1 MKKELYDTYVQI
13 LKDEL
18 LPAMGCTEPIAI
30 AYAGAIARETL
41 GCIPDRVEI
50 EVSRN
55 IIKNVKSVIVPHTGG
70 LRGIEA
76 AAAIGII
83 AGNAKRQLEVIS
95 SVTEQEIEETRKYLE
110 ETALHVDF
118 SKSPLIFDIGI
129 TVFHGEEQAYV
140 RIVDYHTNV
149 VTIRHNEE
157 ETALH
162 VDFSKSPLIFD
173 IGITVFHGEEQ
184 AYVRI
189 VDYHTNVVTIR
200 HNDQTILSA
209 EITGRT
215 ETSMA
220 DKSTLTIRDICEF
233 AEIVKIEDVQAV
245 LDRQIS
251 YNMAISTEGIQNSYG
266 ANIGRVLIRD
276 ICEFAEIVKIEDV
289 QAVLDRQ
296 ISYNMAISTEG
307 IQNSYGANIGRVLLH
322 TYGEDDVKI
331 RAKAMAAAGSDA
343 RMNGCELPVVINSGS
358 GNQGITVSVP
368 VITYANDVK
377 IRAKAMAAAG
387 SDARMNGCE
396 LPVVINSG
404 SGNQGITVSV
414 PVITYAKELNVS
426 EEDLYR
432 ALVVSNLSTLHIKEG
447 IGRLSAYC
455 GAVGAGCGAGAGI
468 AWLHGGRY
476 KEIAHTLV
484 NSLAILSGT
493 ICDGAK
499 ASCAAKIAAAVDAG
513 ILGYFMYKDG
523 QQFIDGDGIV
533 KKDVENTIR
542 CVGLLASEGMQETD
556 KEIVH
561 LMISKEV
568 CQ

>member
-41 GCIPDRVEI
+41 GYIPDRVEI

-76 AAAIGII
+76 AAAAGII
-83 AGNAKRQLEVIS
+83 AGDAKRQLEVIS

-110 ETALHVDF
+110 TACLHVDF

-129 TVFHGEEQAYV
+129 TVFHGE
-140 RIVDYHTNV
+140 D
-149 VTIRHNEE
+149 
-157 ETALH
+157 
-162 VDFSKSPLIFD
+162 
-173 IGITVFHGEEQ
+173 Q

-233 AEIVKIEDVQAV
+233 AEIVKIEDVQEI

-251 YNMAISTEGIQNSYG
+251 YNMAI
-266 ANIGRVLIRD
+266 A
-276 ICEFAEIVKIEDV
+276 
-289 QAVLDRQ
+289 
-296 ISYNMAISTEG
+296 TEG

-368 VITYANDVK
+368 VITYA
-377 IRAKAMAAAG
+377 R
-387 SDARMNGCE
+387 
-396 LPVVINSG
+396 
-404 SGNQGITVSV
+404 
-414 PVITYAKELNVS
+414 ELNAS

-568 CQ
+568 AK

>member
-149 VTIRHNEE
+149 VTIRHN
-157 ETALH
+157 
-162 VDFSKSPLIFD
+162 
-173 IGITVFHGEEQ
+173 
-184 AYVRI
+184 
-189 VDYHTNVVTIR
+189 
-200 HNDQTILSA
+200 DQTILSA

-266 ANIGRVLIRD
+266 ANIGRVL
-276 ICEFAEIVKIEDV
+276 
-289 QAVLDRQ
+289 
-296 ISYNMAISTEG
+296 
-307 IQNSYGANIGRVLLH
+307 LH
-322 TYGEDDVKI
+322 TYGE
-331 RAKAMAAAGSDA
+331 
-343 RMNGCELPVVINSGS
+343 
-358 GNQGITVSVP
+358 
-368 VITYANDVK
+368 NDVK

-414 PVITYAKELNVS
+414 PVVVYAKALNVS
-426 EEDLYR
+426 EEELYR

>member
-1 MKKELYDTYVQI
+1 
-13 LKDEL
+13 
-18 LPAMGCTEPIAI
+18 
-30 AYAGAIARETL
+30 
-41 GCIPDRVEI
+41 IPDRVEI

-149 VTIRHNEE
+149 VTIRHN
-157 ETALH
+157 
-162 VDFSKSPLIFD
+162 
-173 IGITVFHGEEQ
+173 
-184 AYVRI
+184 
-189 VDYHTNVVTIR
+189 
-200 HNDQTILSA
+200 DQTILSA

-233 AEIVKIEDVQAV
+233 AEIVKIKDVQEV
-245 LDRQIS
+245 LDRQVS
-251 YNMAISTEGIQNSYG
+251 YNMAI
-266 ANIGRVLIRD
+266 A
-276 ICEFAEIVKIEDV
+276 
-289 QAVLDRQ
+289 
-296 ISYNMAISTEG
+296 TEG

-322 TYGEDDVKI
+322 TYGE
-331 RAKAMAAAGSDA
+331 
-343 RMNGCELPVVINSGS
+343 
-358 GNQGITVSVP
+358 
-368 VITYANDVK
+368 NDVK

-414 PVITYAKELNVS
+414 PVVVYAKALNVS
-426 EEDLYR
+426 EEELYR

>member
-55 IIKNVKSVIVPHTGG
+55 IIKNVKSVIFPHTGG

-95 SVTEQEIEETRKYLE
+95 SVTEQEIEETRKYL
-110 ETALHVDF
+110 
-118 SKSPLIFDIGI
+118 
-129 TVFHGEEQAYV
+129 
-140 RIVDYHTNV
+140 
-149 VTIRHNEE
+149 E

-266 ANIGRVLIRD
+266 ANIGRVL
-276 ICEFAEIVKIEDV
+276 
-289 QAVLDRQ
+289 
-296 ISYNMAISTEG
+296 
-307 IQNSYGANIGRVLLH
+307 LH
-322 TYGEDDVKI
+322 TYGED
-331 RAKAMAAAGSDA
+331 
-343 RMNGCELPVVINSGS
+343 
-358 GNQGITVSVP
+358 
-368 VITYANDVK
+368 DVK

>member
-76 AAAIGII
+76 AAAAGII
-83 AGNAKRQLEVIS
+83 AGDAKRQLEVIS

-110 ETALHVDF
+110 TACLHVDF

-129 TVFHGEEQAYV
+129 TVFHGE
-140 RIVDYHTNV
+140 D
-149 VTIRHNEE
+149 
-157 ETALH
+157 
-162 VDFSKSPLIFD
+162 
-173 IGITVFHGEEQ
+173 Q

-233 AEIVKIEDVQAV
+233 AEIVKIEDVQEI

-251 YNMAISTEGIQNSYG
+251 YNMAI
-266 ANIGRVLIRD
+266 A
-276 ICEFAEIVKIEDV
+276 
-289 QAVLDRQ
+289 
-296 ISYNMAISTEG
+296 TEG

-368 VITYANDVK
+368 VITYA
-377 IRAKAMAAAG
+377 R
-387 SDARMNGCE
+387 
-396 LPVVINSG
+396 
-404 SGNQGITVSV
+404 
-414 PVITYAKELNVS
+414 ELNAS

-568 CQ
+568 YQ

>member
-95 SVTEQEIEETRKYLE
+95 SVTEQEIEESRKYLE

-149 VTIRHNEE
+149 VTIRHNE
-157 ETALH
+157 
-162 VDFSKSPLIFD
+162 
-173 IGITVFHGEEQ
+173 
-184 AYVRI
+184 
-189 VDYHTNVVTIR
+189 
-200 HNDQTILSA
+200 QTILSA

-233 AEIVKIEDVQAV
+233 AEIVKIKDVQEV
-245 LDRQIS
+245 LDRQVS
-251 YNMAISTEGIQNSYG
+251 YNMAI
-266 ANIGRVLIRD
+266 A
-276 ICEFAEIVKIEDV
+276 
-289 QAVLDRQ
+289 
-296 ISYNMAISTEG
+296 TEG

-322 TYGEDDVKI
+322 TYGE
-331 RAKAMAAAGSDA
+331 
-343 RMNGCELPVVINSGS
+343 
-358 GNQGITVSVP
+358 
-368 VITYANDVK
+368 NDVK

-414 PVITYAKELNVS
+414 PVVVYAKALNVS
-426 EEDLYR
+426 EEELYR

>member
-149 VTIRHNEE
+149 VTIRHNE
-157 ETALH
+157 
-162 VDFSKSPLIFD
+162 
-173 IGITVFHGEEQ
+173 
-184 AYVRI
+184 
-189 VDYHTNVVTIR
+189 
-200 HNDQTILSA
+200 QTILSA

-233 AEIVKIEDVQAV
+233 AEIVKIEDVQEI

-251 YNMAISTEGIQNSYG
+251 YNMAI
-266 ANIGRVLIRD
+266 A
-276 ICEFAEIVKIEDV
+276 
-289 QAVLDRQ
+289 
-296 ISYNMAISTEG
+296 TEG

-368 VITYANDVK
+368 VITYA
-377 IRAKAMAAAG
+377 R
-387 SDARMNGCE
+387 
-396 LPVVINSG
+396 
-404 SGNQGITVSV
+404 
-414 PVITYAKELNVS
+414 ELNAS

-568 CQ
+568 AK

>member
-149 VTIRHNEE
+149 VTIRHN
-157 ETALH
+157 
-162 VDFSKSPLIFD
+162 
-173 IGITVFHGEEQ
+173 
-184 AYVRI
+184 
-189 VDYHTNVVTIR
+189 
-200 HNDQTILSA
+200 DQTILSA

-266 ANIGRVLIRD
+266 ANIGRVL
-276 ICEFAEIVKIEDV
+276 
-289 QAVLDRQ
+289 
-296 ISYNMAISTEG
+296 
-307 IQNSYGANIGRVLLH
+307 LH
-322 TYGEDDVKI
+322 TYGED
-331 RAKAMAAAGSDA
+331 
-343 RMNGCELPVVINSGS
+343 
-358 GNQGITVSVP
+358 
-368 VITYANDVK
+368 DVK

-556 KEIVH
+556 REIVH

>member
-1 MKKELYDTYVQI
+1 
-13 LKDEL
+13 
-18 LPAMGCTEPIAI
+18 
-30 AYAGAIARETL
+30 
-41 GCIPDRVEI
+41 
-50 EVSRN
+50 
-55 IIKNVKSVIVPHTGG
+55 
-70 LRGIEA
+70 
-76 AAAIGII
+76 
-83 AGNAKRQLEVIS
+83 
-95 SVTEQEIEETRKYLE
+95 
-110 ETALHVDF
+110 
-118 SKSPLIFDIGI
+118 
-129 TVFHGEEQAYV
+129 
-140 RIVDYHTNV
+140 
-149 VTIRHNEE
+149 
-157 ETALH
+157 
-162 VDFSKSPLIFD
+162 
-173 IGITVFHGEEQ
+173 
-184 AYVRI
+184 
-189 VDYHTNVVTIR
+189 
-200 HNDQTILSA
+200 
-209 EITGRT
+209 
-215 ETSMA
+215 MA
-220 DKSTLTIRDICEF
+220 DKSTLT
-233 AEIVKIEDVQAV
+233 
-245 LDRQIS
+245 
-251 YNMAISTEGIQNSYG
+251 
-266 ANIGRVLIRD
+266 IRD

-331 RAKAMAAAGSDA
+331 RAKAMAA
-343 RMNGCELPVVINSGS
+343 
-358 GNQGITVSVP
+358 T
-368 VITYANDVK
+368 
-377 IRAKAMAAAG
+377 G

-493 ICDGAK
+493 ICGRSK
-499 ASCAAKIAAAVDAG
+499 SFLRCQIAAAVDAG

>member
-149 VTIRHNEE
+149 VTIRHN
-157 ETALH
+157 
-162 VDFSKSPLIFD
+162 
-173 IGITVFHGEEQ
+173 
-184 AYVRI
+184 
-189 VDYHTNVVTIR
+189 
-200 HNDQTILSA
+200 DQTILSA

-251 YNMAISTEGIQNSYG
+251 YNMA
-266 ANIGRVLIRD
+266 V
-276 ICEFAEIVKIEDV
+276 
-289 QAVLDRQ
+289 
-296 ISYNMAISTEG
+296 STEG

-322 TYGEDDVKI
+322 TYGED
-331 RAKAMAAAGSDA
+331 
-343 RMNGCELPVVINSGS
+343 
-358 GNQGITVSVP
+358 
-368 VITYANDVK
+368 DVK

>member
-76 AAAIGII
+76 AAAAGII
-83 AGNAKRQLEVIS
+83 AGDAKRQLEVIS

-110 ETALHVDF
+110 TACLHVDF

-129 TVFHGEEQAYV
+129 TVFHGE
-140 RIVDYHTNV
+140 D
-149 VTIRHNEE
+149 
-157 ETALH
+157 
-162 VDFSKSPLIFD
+162 
-173 IGITVFHGEEQ
+173 Q

-233 AEIVKIEDVQAV
+233 AEIVKIEDVQEI

-251 YNMAISTEGIQNSYG
+251 YNMAI
-266 ANIGRVLIRD
+266 A
-276 ICEFAEIVKIEDV
+276 
-289 QAVLDRQ
+289 
-296 ISYNMAISTEG
+296 TEG

-368 VITYANDVK
+368 VITYA
-377 IRAKAMAAAG
+377 R
-387 SDARMNGCE
+387 
-396 LPVVINSG
+396 
-404 SGNQGITVSV
+404 
-414 PVITYAKELNVS
+414 ELNAS

-568 CQ
+568 AK

>member
-149 VTIRHNEE
+149 VTIRHNE
-157 ETALH
+157 
-162 VDFSKSPLIFD
+162 
-173 IGITVFHGEEQ
+173 
-184 AYVRI
+184 
-189 VDYHTNVVTIR
+189 
-200 HNDQTILSA
+200 QTILSA

-233 AEIVKIEDVQAV
+233 AEIVKI
-245 LDRQIS
+245 
-251 YNMAISTEGIQNSYG
+251 
-266 ANIGRVLIRD
+266 
-276 ICEFAEIVKIEDV
+276 KDV

-322 TYGEDDVKI
+322 TYGE
-331 RAKAMAAAGSDA
+331 
-343 RMNGCELPVVINSGS
+343 
-358 GNQGITVSVP
+358 
-368 VITYANDVK
+368 NDVK

>member
-149 VTIRHNEE
+149 VTIRHN
-157 ETALH
+157 
-162 VDFSKSPLIFD
+162 
-173 IGITVFHGEEQ
+173 
-184 AYVRI
+184 
-189 VDYHTNVVTIR
+189 
-200 HNDQTILSA
+200 DQTILSA

-220 DKSTLTIRDICEF
+220 DKSTLT
-233 AEIVKIEDVQAV
+233 
-245 LDRQIS
+245 
-251 YNMAISTEGIQNSYG
+251 
-266 ANIGRVLIRD
+266 IRD

-368 VITYANDVK
+368 VVVY
-377 IRAKAMAAAG
+377 AKA
-387 SDARMNGCE
+387 
-396 LPVVINSG
+396 
-404 SGNQGITVSV
+404 
-414 PVITYAKELNVS
+414 LNVS
-426 EEDLYR
+426 EEELYR

>member
-76 AAAIGII
+76 AAAAGII
-83 AGNAKRQLEVIS
+83 AGDAKRQLEVIS

-110 ETALHVDF
+110 TACLHVDF

-129 TVFHGEEQAYV
+129 TVFHGE
-140 RIVDYHTNV
+140 D
-149 VTIRHNEE
+149 
-157 ETALH
+157 
-162 VDFSKSPLIFD
+162 
-173 IGITVFHGEEQ
+173 Q

-233 AEIVKIEDVQAV
+233 AEIVKIKDVQEV
-245 LDRQIS
+245 LDRQVS
-251 YNMAISTEGIQNSYG
+251 YNMAI
-266 ANIGRVLIRD
+266 A
-276 ICEFAEIVKIEDV
+276 
-289 QAVLDRQ
+289 
-296 ISYNMAISTEG
+296 TEG

-368 VITYANDVK
+368 VITYA
-377 IRAKAMAAAG
+377 R
-387 SDARMNGCE
+387 
-396 LPVVINSG
+396 
-404 SGNQGITVSV
+404 
-414 PVITYAKELNVS
+414 ELNAS

-568 CQ
+568 YQ

>member
-50 EVSRN
+50 EISRN

-129 TVFHGEEQAYV
+129 TVFHGE
-140 RIVDYHTNV
+140 D
-149 VTIRHNEE
+149 
-157 ETALH
+157 
-162 VDFSKSPLIFD
+162 
-173 IGITVFHGEEQ
+173 Q

-233 AEIVKIEDVQAV
+233 AEIVKIEDVQEI

-251 YNMAISTEGIQNSYG
+251 YNMAI
-266 ANIGRVLIRD
+266 A
-276 ICEFAEIVKIEDV
+276 
-289 QAVLDRQ
+289 
-296 ISYNMAISTEG
+296 TEG

-368 VITYANDVK
+368 VITYA
-377 IRAKAMAAAG
+377 R
-387 SDARMNGCE
+387 
-396 LPVVINSG
+396 
-404 SGNQGITVSV
+404 
-414 PVITYAKELNVS
+414 ELNAS

-568 CQ
+568 AK

>member
-76 AAAIGII
+76 AAAAGII
-83 AGNAKRQLEVIS
+83 AGDAKRQLEVIS

-110 ETALHVDF
+110 TACLHVDF

-129 TVFHGEEQAYV
+129 TVFHGE
-140 RIVDYHTNV
+140 D
-149 VTIRHNEE
+149 
-157 ETALH
+157 
-162 VDFSKSPLIFD
+162 
-173 IGITVFHGEEQ
+173 Q

-233 AEIVKIEDVQAV
+233 AEIVKIEDVQEI

-251 YNMAISTEGIQNSYG
+251 YNMAI
-266 ANIGRVLIRD
+266 A
-276 ICEFAEIVKIEDV
+276 
-289 QAVLDRQ
+289 
-296 ISYNMAISTEG
+296 TEG

-331 RAKAMAAAGSDA
+331 CAKAMAAAGSDA

-368 VITYANDVK
+368 VITYA
-377 IRAKAMAAAG
+377 R
-387 SDARMNGCE
+387 
-396 LPVVINSG
+396 
-404 SGNQGITVSV
+404 
-414 PVITYAKELNVS
+414 ELNAS

-568 CQ
+568 AK

>member
-149 VTIRHNEE
+149 VTIRHNE
-157 ETALH
+157 
-162 VDFSKSPLIFD
+162 
-173 IGITVFHGEEQ
+173 
-184 AYVRI
+184 
-189 VDYHTNVVTIR
+189 
-200 HNDQTILSA
+200 QTILSA

-233 AEIVKIEDVQAV
+233 AEIVKIKDVQEV
-245 LDRQIS
+245 LDRQVS
-251 YNMAISTEGIQNSYG
+251 YNMAI
-266 ANIGRVLIRD
+266 A
-276 ICEFAEIVKIEDV
+276 
-289 QAVLDRQ
+289 
-296 ISYNMAISTEG
+296 TEG

-322 TYGEDDVKI
+322 TYGE
-331 RAKAMAAAGSDA
+331 
-343 RMNGCELPVVINSGS
+343 
-358 GNQGITVSVP
+358 
-368 VITYANDVK
+368 NDVK

-414 PVITYAKELNVS
+414 PVVVYAKALNVS
-426 EEDLYR
+426 EEELYR

>member
-149 VTIRHNEE
+149 VTIRHN
-157 ETALH
+157 
-162 VDFSKSPLIFD
+162 
-173 IGITVFHGEEQ
+173 
-184 AYVRI
+184 
-189 VDYHTNVVTIR
+189 
-200 HNDQTILSA
+200 DQTILSA

-266 ANIGRVLIRD
+266 ANIGRVL
-276 ICEFAEIVKIEDV
+276 
-289 QAVLDRQ
+289 
-296 ISYNMAISTEG
+296 
-307 IQNSYGANIGRVLLH
+307 LH
-322 TYGEDDVKI
+322 TYGE
-331 RAKAMAAAGSDA
+331 
-343 RMNGCELPVVINSGS
+343 
-358 GNQGITVSVP
+358 
-368 VITYANDVK
+368 NDVK

-533 KKDVENTIR
+533 KRDVENTIR

>member
-149 VTIRHNEE
+149 VTIRHNE
-157 ETALH
+157 
-162 VDFSKSPLIFD
+162 
-173 IGITVFHGEEQ
+173 
-184 AYVRI
+184 
-189 VDYHTNVVTIR
+189 
-200 HNDQTILSA
+200 QTILSA

-233 AEIVKIEDVQAV
+233 AEIVKIKDVQEV
-245 LDRQIS
+245 LDRQVS
-251 YNMAISTEGIQNSYG
+251 YNMAI
-266 ANIGRVLIRD
+266 A
-276 ICEFAEIVKIEDV
+276 
-289 QAVLDRQ
+289 
-296 ISYNMAISTEG
+296 TEG

-322 TYGEDDVKI
+322 TYGE
-331 RAKAMAAAGSDA
+331 
-343 RMNGCELPVVINSGS
+343 
-358 GNQGITVSVP
+358 
-368 VITYANDVK
+368 NDVK

-414 PVITYAKELNVS
+414 PVVVYAKALNVS
-426 EEDLYR
+426 EEELYR

-447 IGRLSAYC
+447 IGRLSAY
-455 GAVGAGCGAGAGI
+455 CGAGAGI

>member
-1 MKKELYDTYVQI
+1 M
-13 LKDEL
+13 
-18 LPAMGCTEPIAI
+18 
-30 AYAGAIARETL
+30 
-41 GCIPDRVEI
+41 
-50 EVSRN
+50 
-55 IIKNVKSVIVPHTGG
+55 
-70 LRGIEA
+70 
-76 AAAIGII
+76 
-83 AGNAKRQLEVIS
+83 
-95 SVTEQEIEETRKYLE
+95 
-110 ETALHVDF
+110 DF

-129 TVFHGEEQAYV
+129 TVFHGE
-140 RIVDYHTNV
+140 D
-149 VTIRHNEE
+149 
-157 ETALH
+157 
-162 VDFSKSPLIFD
+162 
-173 IGITVFHGEEQ
+173 Q

-233 AEIVKIEDVQAV
+233 AEIVKIEDVQEI

-251 YNMAISTEGIQNSYG
+251 YNMAI
-266 ANIGRVLIRD
+266 A
-276 ICEFAEIVKIEDV
+276 
-289 QAVLDRQ
+289 
-296 ISYNMAISTEG
+296 TEG

-368 VITYANDVK
+368 VITYA
-377 IRAKAMAAAG
+377 R
-387 SDARMNGCE
+387 
-396 LPVVINSG
+396 
-404 SGNQGITVSV
+404 
-414 PVITYAKELNVS
+414 ELNAS

-468 AWLHGGRY
+468 AWLHEGRY

-568 CQ
+568 AK

>member
-1 MKKELYDTYVQI
+1 MKKELYNTYVQI

-149 VTIRHNEE
+149 VTIRHN
-157 ETALH
+157 
-162 VDFSKSPLIFD
+162 
-173 IGITVFHGEEQ
+173 
-184 AYVRI
+184 
-189 VDYHTNVVTIR
+189 
-200 HNDQTILSA
+200 DQTILSA

-266 ANIGRVLIRD
+266 ANIGRVL
-276 ICEFAEIVKIEDV
+276 
-289 QAVLDRQ
+289 
-296 ISYNMAISTEG
+296 
-307 IQNSYGANIGRVLLH
+307 LH
-322 TYGEDDVKI
+322 TYGED
-331 RAKAMAAAGSDA
+331 
-343 RMNGCELPVVINSGS
+343 
-358 GNQGITVSVP
+358 
-368 VITYANDVK
+368 DVK

>member
-110 ETALHVDF
+110 ETALHV
-118 SKSPLIFDIGI
+118 
-129 TVFHGEEQAYV
+129 
-140 RIVDYHTNV
+140 N
-149 VTIRHNEE
+149 
-157 ETALH
+157 
-162 VDFSKSPLIFD
+162 FSKSPLIFD

-233 AEIVKIEDVQAV
+233 AK
-245 LDRQIS
+245 
-251 YNMAISTEGIQNSYG
+251 
-266 ANIGRVLIRD
+266 
-276 ICEFAEIVKIEDV
+276 IVKIEDV

-322 TYGEDDVKI
+322 TYGE
-331 RAKAMAAAGSDA
+331 
-343 RMNGCELPVVINSGS
+343 
-358 GNQGITVSVP
+358 
-368 VITYANDVK
+368 NDVK

>member
-149 VTIRHNEE
+149 VTIRHN
-157 ETALH
+157 
-162 VDFSKSPLIFD
+162 
-173 IGITVFHGEEQ
+173 
-184 AYVRI
+184 
-189 VDYHTNVVTIR
+189 
-200 HNDQTILSA
+200 DQTILSA

-220 DKSTLTIRDICEF
+220 DKSTLT
-233 AEIVKIEDVQAV
+233 
-245 LDRQIS
+245 
-251 YNMAISTEGIQNSYG
+251 
-266 ANIGRVLIRD
+266 IRD

-368 VITYANDVK
+368 VVVY
-377 IRAKAMAAAG
+377 AKA
-387 SDARMNGCE
+387 
-396 LPVVINSG
+396 
-404 SGNQGITVSV
+404 
-414 PVITYAKELNVS
+414 LNVS
-426 EEDLYR
+426 EEELYR

-568 CQ
+568 YQ

>member
-95 SVTEQEIEETRKYLE
+95 SVTQQEIEETRKYL
-110 ETALHVDF
+110 
-118 SKSPLIFDIGI
+118 
-129 TVFHGEEQAYV
+129 
-140 RIVDYHTNV
+140 
-149 VTIRHNEE
+149 E

-266 ANIGRVLIRD
+266 ANIGRVL
-276 ICEFAEIVKIEDV
+276 
-289 QAVLDRQ
+289 
-296 ISYNMAISTEG
+296 
-307 IQNSYGANIGRVLLH
+307 LH
-322 TYGEDDVKI
+322 TYGED
-331 RAKAMAAAGSDA
+331 
-343 RMNGCELPVVINSGS
+343 
-358 GNQGITVSVP
+358 
-368 VITYANDVK
+368 DVK

>member
-149 VTIRHNEE
+149 VTIRHN
-157 ETALH
+157 
-162 VDFSKSPLIFD
+162 
-173 IGITVFHGEEQ
+173 
-184 AYVRI
+184 
-189 VDYHTNVVTIR
+189 
-200 HNDQTILSA
+200 DQTILSA

-266 ANIGRVLIRD
+266 ANIGRVL
-276 ICEFAEIVKIEDV
+276 
-289 QAVLDRQ
+289 
-296 ISYNMAISTEG
+296 
-307 IQNSYGANIGRVLLH
+307 LH
-322 TYGEDDVKI
+322 TYGE
-331 RAKAMAAAGSDA
+331 
-343 RMNGCELPVVINSGS
+343 
-358 GNQGITVSVP
+358 
-368 VITYANDVK
+368 NDVK
-377 IRAKAMAAAG
+377 IRAKAMTAAG